1 MYGECLR
8 QYSYQ
13 PSKRDAPCNR
23 ETTVTSNMV
32 REDILIL
39 VETNNGDIFFKESS
53 YICMFRI
60 LSVQPLTQLG
70 AITRQ
75 NFYTFPVLL
84 IINSTITKQRT
95 AHRTPNFFLLDF

>member
-1 MYGECLR
+1 MTEFAYMQNFVSLR
-8 QYSYQ
+8 GRGQ
-13 PSKRDAPCNR
+13 SKDVVPRQFG
-23 ETTVTSNMV
+23 TTSIRPEIDSLLLLSKHPTHLIIIYTNSVTMV
-32 REDILIL
+32 LA
-39 VETNNGDIFFKESS
+39 
-53 YICMFRI
+53 YI
-60 LSVQPLTQLG
+60 TQLG